1 MVKTAYFGLLYVSF
15 LFSQEFVVQ
24 PYLQSPTWST
34 MYILWETDSN
44 SDTRV
49 EWGTWPTLGEVTT
62 GTAITTSG
70 SNKLHTV
77 LLTELHTSMRYYYRV
92 ITGSLTS
99 EIYDFIMPSDPMEEA
114 SFKIVAMSDMQKHAY
129 LTLNPGNLITD
140 GLMAKCRNT
149 NYFGELL
156 IYLSFALMTQHW
168 IPLAVLATFV
178 AIIWLP
184 NMRRKDKSL
193 SRYPEYEEYKK
204 RSSLL
209 IPFLW

>member
-1 MVKTAYFGLLYVSF
+1 MKQKYFIDSHKGATAPAVFFLIWYFGQWDNATAWIYLALHGSYGIMWVLKSAIFPDKTWEAKCSIWYGLYIWGGLSMYWISPWIIMSSPVENS
-15 LFSQEFVVQ
+15 
-24 PYLQSPTWST
+24 PMYLG
-34 MYILWETDSN
+34 I
-44 SDTRV
+44 
-49 EWGTWPTLGEVTT
+49 
-62 GTAITTSG
+62 
-70 SNKLHTV
+70 
-77 LLTELHTSMRYYYRV
+77 
-92 ITGSLTS
+92 
-99 EIYDFIMPSDPMEEA
+99 
-114 SFKIVAMSDMQKHAY
+114 IVAMFALGVFFHYAADMQKHAY

-168 IPLAVLATFV
+168 IPLAVLATFM

>member
-1 MVKTAYFGLLYVSF
+1 MKQKHFIDFHKGATAPAVLILIWY
-15 LFSQEFVVQ
+15 FSQWENTTAWI
-24 PYLQSPTWST
+24 YLAIHGTYGIMWVLKSAIFPDKTWEAKCSIWYGLYIWGGLSMYWISPWIIMST
-34 MYILWETDSN
+34 PVENSPMY
-44 SDTRV
+44 
-49 EWGTWPTLGEVTT
+49 LG
-62 GTAITTSG
+62 I
-70 SNKLHTV
+70 
-77 LLTELHTSMRYYYRV
+77 
-92 ITGSLTS
+92 
-99 EIYDFIMPSDPMEEA
+99 
-114 SFKIVAMSDMQKHAY
+114 IVALFALGVFFHYAADMQKHAY

-168 IPLAVLATFV
+168 IPLAVLVTFM

>member
-1 MVKTAYFGLLYVSF
+1 MKQKHFIDSHKGATAPAVFLLIWYFGQWENTTALIYLALHGSYGIMWVLKSAIFPDKTWEAKCSFWYGLYIWGGLSMYWISPWIIMSTPVENS
-15 LFSQEFVVQ
+15 
-24 PYLQSPTWST
+24 PMYLG
-34 MYILWETDSN
+34 I
-44 SDTRV
+44 
-49 EWGTWPTLGEVTT
+49 
-62 GTAITTSG
+62 
-70 SNKLHTV
+70 
-77 LLTELHTSMRYYYRV
+77 
-92 ITGSLTS
+92 
-99 EIYDFIMPSDPMEEA
+99 
-114 SFKIVAMSDMQKHAY
+114 IVAMFALGVFFHYAADMQKHAY

-168 IPLAVLATFV
+168 IPLAVLATFM